1 MSAHRFP
8 PLRAVLRNAL
18 TWGAAWALAGGAIVS
33 AVALF
38 DPNPAIESLPER
50 VGMALFTGVAWGVRF
65 GIVGAVVGS
74 LFSVVIR
81 LRYRGRR
88 LAEISPTPFALLGA
102 VVGGVGVPLFL
113 QTMNVLSGDGPVA
126 WRLVADDGVWAAG
139 FGAVAAAGSILIAR
153 RADSRG
159 PGGDELGRA
168 DDPDALPAAGG
179 REIAIEQRSRSARS

>member
-1 MSAHRFP
+1 MSDHRFP
-8 PLRAVLRNAL
+8 PLRAVLRNAA

-33 AVALF
+33 AIALF

-50 VGMALFTGVAWGVRF
+50 VGMALLAGVTWGVRF
-65 GIVGAVVGS
+65 AIVGAVVGA

-88 LAEISPTPFALLGA
+88 LAEISPAPFARLGA

-139 FGAVAAAGSILIAR
+139 FGAGAAAGSILIAR
-153 RADSRG
+153 RADARG
-159 PGGDELGRA
+159 AGRDELERGH
-168 DDPDALPAAGG
+168 DPDALPAAGE
-179 REIAIEQRSRSARS
+179 REVPVEQRSRSAGS